1 MNNRVACRLVAS
13 FVLLV
18 SGGCGVDGPEVV
30 DISGRIT
37 KGGKPVSHVVLQFS
51 PEVGR
56 PSTARTDADGRY
68 RPEFSQQIPHGV
80 MPGTCRVS
88 VQVVPERID
97 KPVDLTD
104 SKYHPDMKEILR
116 LFSDWRKSP
125 IQIEIS
131 DDQREVN
138 LDLDEYVPQPLDE
151 LDSDPA
157 GANPS

>member
-1 MNNRVACRLVAS
+1 MNNRSAGALVVS
-13 FVLLV
+13 FVLLASV
-18 SGGCGVDGPEVV
+18 GCGVDGPQVV

-56 PSTARTDADGRY
+56 PSSARTDEDGRY
-68 RPEFSQQIPHGV
+68 RPEFSQQIPYGV
-80 MPGTCRVS
+80 MPGKCRIA

-97 KPVDLTD
+97 KPVDLND
-104 SKYHPDMKEILR
+104 SKYHPEMPEILKY
-116 LFSDWRKSP
+116 FGDWRKSP

-138 LDLDEYVPQPLDE
+138 LELDEFVPQTDE
-151 LDSDPA
+151 EAESDPA
-157 GANPS
+157 RAAPE